1 MDNICKICNLEVS
14 EKSHFWKTHKIKI
27 EDYYKKYFP
36 KADLLTGEQ
45 IPFKSPEQ
53 YLSSDFTDKNNLKKY
68 LESVTKEKGLSYL
81 CEWLKKRAKDKNLVY
96 SPSQFELRTLCYP
109 SIKFFHKFYG
119 EHAYGTICHFAELKD
134 RYDYK
139 QKLEYDDSIP
149 EILID
154 TREQTVLNLKCPKE
168 IIKLNFADYSCKENK
183 FNVFVERK
191 SVQDF
196 LGSVSSG
203 FDRLC
208 REMQRAKDSNAHI
221 IILIESKISNLFGFE
236 HLGFIHS
243 EASADFILKR
253 ARDLLVKFDN
263 VQICCVDG
271 RAKASEFIV
280 NLYKMKNDPRAVD
293 FQFCVDSKLI

>member
-1 MDNICKICNLEVS
+1 MDNICKICNLEVL
-14 EKSHFWKTHKIKI
+14 EKSHFWKAHRTKI

-36 KADLLTGEQ
+36 KFDLLTEEQ

-53 YLSSDFTDKNNLKKY
+53 YMSSDFIDKNHLKKY
-68 LESVTKEKGLSYL
+68 LESVTKEKGLAYL
-81 CEWLKKRAKDKNLVY
+81 CGWLKKRAKEKNLVY

-109 SIKFFHKFYG
+109 SVKFFNKFYG
-119 EHAYGTICHFAELKD
+119 EQSYKTLCCFAGLKD
-134 RYDYK
+134 RYNYQ
-139 QKLEYDDSIP
+139 QKLEYDDIIP

-154 TREQTVLNLKCPKE
+154 TREQSVLNFKCPKE
-168 IIKLNFADYSCKENK
+168 IIKLNFGDYSVKNNR

-191 SVQDF
+191 SIQDA
-196 LGSVSSG
+196 LGSLSSG

-208 REMQRAKDSNAHI
+208 REMQRAKDADAHI

-271 RAKASEFIV
+271 RVRASEFIIG
-280 NLYKMKNDPRAVD
+280 LYKMKNDPRTVD
-293 FQFCVDSKLI
+293 FQYLVDCKLL